1 MYVARVEALQ
11 SVLARQHPQESKPHH
26 CRSSRFQHQIAATAM
41 PSGAKRKAPVKGKES
56 DQEEDKPKP
65 AKKGKASATP
75 KADEKAS
82 EPSSDDQ
89 KDAAKPGDQGK
100 ARKAT
105 QNVNYKEGSQF
116 RTRKSDMVVC
126 EDEAIAADE
135 AEALKDTA
143 AEKAGIKRRWAAR
156 SFLLCCSPLC

>member
-1 MYVARVEALQ
+1 
-11 SVLARQHPQESKPHH
+11 
-26 CRSSRFQHQIAATAM
+26 M
-41 PSGAKRKAPVKGKES
+41 PTGAKRKAPAKGKES
-56 DQEEDKPKP
+56 DQEEEKAKP
-65 AKKGKASATP
+65 AKKGKASPAP
-75 KADEKAS
+75 KADDKPS

-89 KDAAKPGDQGK
+89 RDSAKPGDQVK

-126 EDEAIAADE
+126 EDEAMARDE

-143 AEKAGIKRRWAAR
+143 ADKAGIRRRSEAACFVLR
-156 SFLLCCSPLC
+156 PTAP